1 MNISYMNKE
10 GDTWLAC
17 LKIEASKRAFL
28 HNILGEGKVYTRS
41 LIFAYLRSRI

>member
-17 LKIEASKRAFL
+17 LKIEASKRVFL
-28 HNILGEGKVYTRS
+28 QNILGEGKVYTRS